1 MSKYEGK
8 LMNWIHLNLSEE
20 EKERVLV
27 IHDKCIFY
35 LNDGKYELW
44 TKNKKMLL
52 QKKGNGRSIMVSEFL
67 TEIDRCLHLQKA
79 DIEKHPYIPEEA

>member
-1 MSKYEGK
+1 
-8 LMNWIHLNLSEE
+8 
-20 EKERVLV
+20 
-27 IHDKCIFY
+27 
-35 LNDGKYELW
+35 
-44 TKNKKMLL
+44 MLL